1 MNEWLV
7 AGVLLAPLLG
17 ALGILLLR
25 HSPNLRET
33 ATLAS
38 AFALFAIVVSIT
50 LQFMAADRAAGLPDL
65 GSLTLAEPLPG
76 IALRLAVEPLGL
88 LFALI
93 ASGLWIVTS
102 VYSIGY
108 LRAKKEQNQ
117 TRYFLCFALSLAS
130 AMGVAFA
137 DNLFTLFVFYE
148 ALTLV
153 TYPLVAHYGT
163 ETAREGARKYLQ
175 ILLATSI
182 GLFLPAIIT
191 VHVLAGSGDFVP
203 GGILQGKL
211 ESTGVAPLLLLF
223 LYGVGK
229 AAVMPV
235 HRWLPIAMVAPA
247 PVSAL
252 LHAVAV
258 VKAGVFVIAK
268 LVIFIFGWQTLAAA
282 PWADIPVYLAGFT
295 IIAAS
300 LIALRQDNIKSM
312 LAYSTVGQLS
322 YVVMAAM
329 LFLPQGSLA
338 AAMHIAAHAVA
349 KITLFF
355 AAGSIYVASGKILIS
370 QLDGIGRR
378 MPWTLLAITI
388 AAASMIGLPPTAGF
402 VSKWL
407 LLEAA
412 MIKESVFV
420 VSVIIVSTALNAAYF
435 LPILHRAFFKAPP
448 ADEPA
453 HGEAP
458 LPIVAALLL
467 TATLTLLFMGLATP
481 IASLQSSLLAEASLP

>member
-1 MNEWLV
+1 MSTALL
-7 AGVLLAPLLG
+7 AGVLLVPSAG

-25 HSPNLRET
+25 QSPNWREA

-38 AFALFAIVVSIT
+38 AVGLFGVVVSIAQEFVASGGHIADSAT
-50 LQFMAADRAAGLPDL
+50 L
-65 GSLTLAEPLPG
+65 SLAEPLPG
-76 IALRLAVEPLGL
+76 MAIRLAVEPLGL

-163 ETAREGARKYLQ
+163 ETARTGARKYLQ

-182 GLFLPAIIT
+182 GFFLPAIIA
-191 VHVLAGSGDFVP
+191 VYAIAGTGDFAA
-203 GGILQGKL
+203 GGILP
-211 ESTGVAPLLLLF
+211 ESLSPMAIAPLLLLF

-268 LVIFIFGWQTLAAA
+268 LVIFVFGWETLAAA
-282 PWADIPVYLAGFT
+282 PWSNIPLYLAGFT
-295 IIAAS
+295 VLAAS

-329 LFLPQGSLA
+329 LFLPHGSLA

-355 AAGSIYVASGKILIS
+355 AAGSIYVASGKTLIS
-370 QLDGIGRR
+370 ELDGIGRR

-412 MIKESVFV
+412 MIKESLFV
-420 VSVIIVSTALNAAYF
+420 VAVLVISTALNAAYF
-435 LPILHRAFFKAPP
+435 LPILHRALFRPAP
-448 ADEPA
+448 DNDKV

-458 LPIVAALLL
+458 LPIVAALLV
-467 TATLTLLFMGLATP
+467 TATLTLCFMAFATP
-481 IASLQSSLLAEASLP
+481 IADLQSSLLAEASSP

>member
-1 MNEWLV
+1 MTTWLL
-7 AGVLLAPLLG
+7 AGVLLAPLAG
-17 ALGILLLR
+17 AVGILLLR
-25 HSPNLRET
+25 QAPNLREA
-33 ATLAS
+33 ATLISALGLFAVVVAITQHFVAAS
-38 AFALFAIVVSIT
+38 A
-50 LQFMAADRAAGLPDL
+50 AGGLADL
-65 GSLTLAEPLPG
+65 GHLTLAEPIPG
-76 IALRLAVEPLGL
+76 IAIRLAVEPLGL

-108 LRAKKEQNQ
+108 LRAKKEQHQ
-117 TRYFLCFALSLAS
+117 TRYFFCFALSLAS

-163 ETAREGARKYLQ
+163 DVARQGARKYLQ
-175 ILLATSI
+175 ILLGTSI
-182 GLFLPAIIT
+182 GFFLPAIIA
-191 VHVLAGSGDFVP
+191 VYLIAGSGDFEP
-203 GGILQGKL
+203 GGILAGEL
-211 ESTGVAPLLLLF
+211 TPLGVAPLLLLF

-268 LVIFIFGWQTLAAA
+268 LVIFVFGWETLSAA
-282 PWADIPVYLAGFT
+282 PFADIPLYLAGFT
-295 IIAAS
+295 VLAAS
-300 LIALRQDNIKSM
+300 CIALRQDNIKSM

-355 AAGSIYVASGKILIS
+355 AAGSIYVASGKTLIS
-370 QLDGIGRR
+370 QLDGIGPR
-378 MPWTLLAITI
+378 MPWTLFAITI

-412 MIKESVFV
+412 MIKESLFV
-420 VSVIIVSTALNAAYF
+420 VTVIIVSTGLNAAYF
-435 LPILHRAFFKAPP
+435 LPVLHRAFFRP
-448 ADEPA
+448 ALADDKP

-458 LPIVAALLL
+458 PLMVLALLL
-467 TATLTLLFMGLATP
+467 TAALTLTFMAFATP
-481 IASLQSSLLAEASLP
+481 IADLQSSLLIEAARP

>member
-1 MNEWLV
+1 MNEWLL
-7 AGVLLAPLLG
+7 ASVLLVPLAG
-17 ALGILLLR
+17 AIGIALLR
-25 HSPNLRET
+25 QQPNLRET
-33 ATLAS
+33 VTLLS
-38 AFALFAIVVSIT
+38 
-50 LQFMAADRAAGLPDL
+50 AAGLFATVL
-65 GSLTLAEPLPG
+65 SLTRGFLAEHTPSLT
-76 IALRLAVEPLGL
+76 IAEPMSGVAIRLSVEPLGL

-130 AMGVAFA
+130 AMGIAFA

-148 ALTLV
+148 ALTLA

-163 ETAREGARKYLQ
+163 EVARDGARKYLQ

-182 GLFLPAIIT
+182 GFFLPAILS
-191 VHVLAGSGDFVP
+191 VYALAGHGDFRP
-203 GGILQGKL
+203 NGLLSGQIDP
-211 ESTGVAPLLLLF
+211 SAVAPLLLLF
-223 LYGVGK
+223 VYGVGK
-229 AAVMPV
+229 AALMPV

-268 LVIFIFGWQTLAAA
+268 LVIFVFGWQTLADA
-282 PWADIPVYLAGFT
+282 PWTDIVLYLAGFT

-322 YVVMAAM
+322 YVIMAAM
-329 LFLPQGSLA
+329 LFSPQGSLA

-378 MPWTLLAITI
+378 MPLTLLAVAI

-407 LLEAA
+407 LLQASVLQ
-412 MIKESVFV
+412 ESWFV
-420 VSVIIVSTALNAAYF
+420 LGVLIVSTALNAAYF
-435 LPILHRAFFKAPP
+435 LPILHRAFFKESAS
-448 ADEPA
+448 DEPA

-458 LPIVAALLL
+458 APIVGALLV
-467 TATLTLLFMGLATP
+467 TASLTLLFMLLAP
-481 IASLQSSLLAEASLP
+481 SIADLQAPLLEGSLLHGGSLP

>member
-1 MNEWLV
+1 MSATLL
-7 AGVLLAPLLG
+7 AGVLLVPLAG

-25 HSPNLRET
+25 RSPNWREA

-38 AFALFAIVVSIT
+38 AIGLFVVVVSIT
-50 LQFMAADRAAGLPDL
+50 QNFLATGSDLAASAT
-65 GSLTLAEPLPG
+65 LTLAEPLPG
-76 IALRLAVEPLGL
+76 IAIRLAVEPLGL

-163 ETAREGARKYLQ
+163 ETARTGARKYLQ
-175 ILLATSI
+175 ILLGTSI
-182 GLFLPAIIT
+182 GFFLPAIIA
-191 VHVLAGSGDFVP
+191 VHLIAGTGDFEP
-203 GGILQGKL
+203 GGILADTL
-211 ESTGVAPLLLLF
+211 SPVAVAPLLLLF

-268 LVIFIFGWQTLAAA
+268 LVIFVFGWDTLASA
-282 PWADIPVYLAGFT
+282 PWTHIPLYLAGFT
-295 IIAAS
+295 VIAAS

-355 AAGSIYVASGKILIS
+355 AAGSIYVASGKTLIS
-370 QLDGIGRR
+370 ELDGIGRR

-412 MIKESVFV
+412 MIKESLFV
-420 VSVIIVSTALNAAYF
+420 IAVLVISTTLNAAYF
-435 LPILHRAFFKAPP
+435 LPILHRAFFRPAP
-448 ADEPA
+448 DTDTI

-467 TATLTLLFMGLATP
+467 TATLTLVFMAFATP
-481 IASLQSSLLAEASLP
+481 IAELQSSLLAEVSSP

>member
-1 MNEWLV
+1 MN
-7 AGVLLAPLLG
+7 AGLLASVLLIPLAG
-17 ALGILLLR
+17 AAGILLLR
-25 HSPNLRET
+25 RWPNLRET

-38 AFALFAIVVSIT
+38 AAGLFATVMSLT
-50 LQFMAADRAAGLPDL
+50 RGFMAQELPTLTIAEPMAGL
-65 GSLTLAEPLPG
+65 A
-76 IALRLAVEPLGL
+76 IRLSVEPLGL

-102 VYSIGY
+102 IYSIGY
-108 LRAKKEQNQ
+108 LRAKKEHNQ
-117 TRYFLCFALSLAS
+117 TRYFFCFAISLAS
-130 AMGVAFA
+130 TMGIAFA
-137 DNLFTLFVFYE
+137 DNLFTLFIFYE
-148 ALTLV
+148 ALTLA

-163 ETAREGARKYLQ
+163 DVARAGARKYLQ

-182 GLFLPAIIT
+182 GFFLPAIIM
-191 VHVLAGSGDFVP
+191 VYALVGHGDFRPEGLLSGQISPVA
-203 GGILQGKL
+203 
-211 ESTGVAPLLLLF
+211 VAPLLLLF

-268 LVIFIFGWQTLAAA
+268 LVIFVFGWETLANA
-282 PWADIPVYLAGFT
+282 PWTEIPLYLAGFT

-329 LFLPQGSLA
+329 LFSPQGSLA

-355 AAGSIYVASGKILIS
+355 AAGSIYAASGKILIS

-378 MPWTLLAITI
+378 MPLTLLAVAI

-407 LLEAA
+407 LLQAA
-412 MIKESVFV
+412 ILQESWFV
-420 VSVIIVSTALNAAYF
+420 LTVLVISTALNAAYF
-435 LPILHRAFFKAPP
+435 LPILHRAFFKEPP
-448 ADEPA
+448 QDEPV

-458 LPIVAALLL
+458 APIVGALLI
-467 TATLTLLFMGLATP
+467 TASLTLFFMLFATS
-481 IASLQSSLLAEASLP
+481 IANLQAPLLEGSLPTGGLVP